1 MPAGVAL
8 YEEELCT
15 KMKLIPRP
23 TESLGKGYW
32 WHGILH
38 ELRIDDDFGCGIS
51 FVNTSLFLSRE
62 MLSERN
68 SSTITIDKRKIMFLG
83 SVLIYIKI
91 DLSFYFTYL
100 NTWI

>member
-8 YEEELCT
+8 YEEELCA
-15 KMKLIPRP
+15 KVRLIPRP
-23 TESLGKGYW
+23 TEILGKGYW

-51 FVNTSLFLSRE
+51 HSSLFHSRE
-62 MLSERN
+62 TLSERD
-68 SSTITIDKRKIMFLG
+68 SGSIKTYKEKIMFLE

-91 DLSFYFTYL
+91 DLSF
-100 NTWI
+100 